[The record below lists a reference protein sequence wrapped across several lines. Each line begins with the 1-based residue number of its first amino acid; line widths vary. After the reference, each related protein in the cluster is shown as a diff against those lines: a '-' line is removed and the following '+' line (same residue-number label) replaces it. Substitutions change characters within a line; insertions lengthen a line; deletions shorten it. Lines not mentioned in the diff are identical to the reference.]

1 MALLPEMPLGEHVV
15 EDYASLG
22 LTLKRHPLAFLRAE
36 LAREGLVTAAD
47 SPICRSTGACRS
59 PGSC

>member
-1 MALLPEMPLGEHVV
+1 MPLGEHVV

-22 LTLKRHPLAFLRAE
+22 LTLKRHPLAFLRGE
-36 LAREGLVTAAD
+36 LAREGLVTAAELAL
-47 SPICRSTGACRS
+47 CRSTGGSRS